1 MVSCCSHKK
10 QEKTCKRKSDGKV
23 FNLPR
28 RFSRKKCMGKI
39 KGFTM
44 RSSCAPYLECKKN
57 KNKTKNKLSNK
68 ARNNNIYNIYMRG
81 GTRPSMYPS
90 LSNMLI
96 EPYAPNYPQSDL
108 TNLRVEPYSS
118 MTNAS
123 PFIGGGNS
131 RGNSGGNSRSKHM
144 AVSLLSPNKNGITG
158 TVLFTETQS
167 GLKINYDINGLS
179 DGKHG
184 FHIHEYGDLTDGCKS
199 ACAHF
204 NPFGKTHGGLNS
216 EERHAGD
223 LGNIISKNGK
233 SKGSIIDKVLSLD
246 FKKETCIVGRMII
259 VHKDEDDLGL
269 GGNAESLKTGNAGER
284 VACGVIGLK
293 GICE

>member
-1 MVSCCSHKK
+1 
-10 QEKTCKRKSDGKV
+10 
-23 FNLPR
+23 
-28 RFSRKKCMGKI
+28 
-39 KGFTM
+39 
-44 RSSCAPYLECKKN
+44 
-57 KNKTKNKLSNK
+57 
-68 ARNNNIYNIYMRG
+68 MRG

-131 RGNSGGNSRSKHM
+131 RGNSRGKHM
-144 AVSLLSPNKNGITG
+144 AVSLLSPNKNRITG
-158 TVLFTETQS
+158 TVLFTETPS

-184 FHIHEYGDLTDGCKS
+184 FHIHEYGDLTDGCNS

-204 NPFGKTHGGLNS
+204 NPFGKIHGGINS
-216 EERHAGD
+216 DERHAGD

-233 SKGSIIDKVLSLD
+233 SKGSIVDKVLSLD
-246 FKKETCIVGRMII
+246 FRKETCIVGRMII

-293 GICE
+293 KICE

>member
-1 MVSCCSHKK
+1 
-10 QEKTCKRKSDGKV
+10 
-23 FNLPR
+23 
-28 RFSRKKCMGKI
+28 
-39 KGFTM
+39 
-44 RSSCAPYLECKKN
+44 
-57 KNKTKNKLSNK
+57 
-68 ARNNNIYNIYMRG
+68 MRG

-108 TNLRVEPYSS
+108 TNLIVEPYSS

-131 RGNSGGNSRSKHM
+131 RGNSRGKRM

-158 TVLFTETQS
+158 TVLFTETPS

-184 FHIHEYGDLTDGCKS
+184 FHIHEYGDLTDGCNS

-204 NPFGKTHGGLNS
+204 NPFGKTHGGINS
-216 EERHAGD
+216 DERHAGD

-246 FKKETCIVGRMII
+246 FRKETCIVGRMII

-269 GGNAESLKTGNAGER
+269 GRNDESLKTGNAGER

-293 GICE
+293 KMCE

>member
-1 MVSCCSHKK
+1 MISCCSNRKLA
-10 QEKTCKRKSDGKV
+10 KTCKRKSDGKV

-28 RFSRKKCMGKI
+28 RFSKKKCMGKI

-57 KNKTKNKLSNK
+57 SNKNKIKSE
-68 ARNNNIYNIYMRG
+68 NNMYNYYMKG
-81 GTRPSMYPS
+81 GYNPSIYPS
-90 LSNMLI
+90 ISNMLI
-96 EPYAPNYPQSDL
+96 EPYSPNYPQTEI
-108 TNLRVEPYSS
+108 TNLNVEPYTPMS
-118 MTNAS
+118 NES
-123 PFIGGGNS
+123 PFIGGGKKDKVN
-131 RGNSGGNSRSKHM
+131 KYM
-144 AVSLLSPNKNGITG
+144 AVSLLSSNKNGITG
-158 TVLFTETQS
+158 IILFTETPS

-184 FHIHEYGDLTDGCKS
+184 FHIHEYGDLTEGCKS
-199 ACAHF
+199 ACSHF
-204 NPFGKTHGGLNS
+204 NPFGRNHGGLNS
-216 EERHAGD
+216 NERHAGD

-233 SKGSIIDKVLSLD
+233 SKGSIVDKVLSLD
-246 FKKETCIVGRMII
+246 FRKETCIVGRMII

-269 GGNAESLKTGNAGER
+269 GSDDESLKTGNSGER